1 MQTLPCARGSFS
13 RCSSI
18 RYWKSSHYFLV
29 LQGVSP
35 NYSKKRRTQS
45 FTDRHFQNVL
55 VKQMHR
61 FPLSLKIHFLSIIKH
76 TFQNFIICG
85 IAIVPNPDSR
95 IRYFALW
102 AFSSWGLR
110 KRETVPVVPSA
121 FRVYV
126 NNWNYQKL
134 PNAWGFF
141 TAKLALDLLSVSL
154 EGLEKSIRI
163 DFLLAWPVL
172 MSSFTSGSPSKSKVW
187 SCTLPH
193 IRWYE

>member
-18 RYWKSSHYFLV
+18 RCWKSSHYFLV

-110 KRETVPVVPSA
+110 KRETVLVVPSA

-126 NNWNYQKL
+126 NNWNYQVTKCL
-134 PNAWGFF
+134 GFLHSKASSWF
-141 TAKLALDLLSVSL
+141 AISLIRGFGKIYKNWFSSSMTCSHELL
-154 EGLEKSIRI
+154 
-163 DFLLAWPVL
+163 
-172 MSSFTSGSPSKSKVW
+172 
-187 SCTLPH
+187 
-193 IRWYE
+193 Y